1 MLLEQF
7 GPDGTCYEDSRVLDL
22 LEQDTDQD
30 KLLALLHQIE
40 QDWESQPAIEP
51 GVFSWT
57 NDGVS

>member
-40 QDWESQPAIEP
+40 QDWEIGQEKDHQH
-51 GVFSWT
+51 GM
-57 NDGVS
+57 